1 MKHILY
7 LFLLFCL
14 PIEMEAQI
22 KCHIEGTVINRPKSN
37 TLVLIETNA
46 DPRIAS
52 TKYISIRDGH
62 FVFDFSTDKV
72 KAYDL
77 IFKEELDE
85 GAMWP
90 VTFFA
95 ENGGVRFTLYPS
107 NAQPRYIISSKNPVM
122 NEMLAFNRRHDQVY
136 LPKYKRLGAEMDSL
150 DKAQKFYNEKQL
162 AFVKRL
168 EAASEE
174 EKVDLYKVGE
184 RMQENG
190 EFYTLEG
197 KNVTSRYKE
206 LVQQETEEKIN
217 YISKHTT
224 LFSLYLISNLVCFN
238 PTFDKYKIA
247 SIYNKT
253 FSRRFA
259 GHPYINM
266 INTGFQANALKVGN
280 VYPNYVTNDLK
291 GQTHHI
297 SDLIRG
303 KIAII
308 DLWASW
314 CGPCRIH
321 SKQLIPVYEKF
332 KNHGF
337 TVIAIARE
345 KGNTENMESAVK
357 KDGYPWQQ
365 YIELNDK
372 NQIWNRHGIG
382 LSGGGIFLVD
392 SDNRLLAI
400 NPDIEEVEKIL
411 EERLK

>member
-1 MKHILY
+1 
-7 LFLLFCL
+7 
-14 PIEMEAQI
+14 
-22 KCHIEGTVINRPKSN
+22 
-37 TLVLIETNA
+37 
-46 DPRIAS
+46 
-52 TKYISIRDGH
+52 
-62 FVFDFSTDKV
+62 
-72 KAYDL
+72 
-77 IFKEELDE
+77 
-85 GAMWP
+85 
-90 VTFFA
+90 
-95 ENGGVRFTLYPS
+95 
-107 NAQPRYIISSKNPVM
+107 
-122 NEMLAFNRRHDQVY
+122 
-136 LPKYKRLGAEMDSL
+136 
-150 DKAQKFYNEKQL
+150 
-162 AFVKRL
+162 
-168 EAASEE
+168 
-174 EKVDLYKVGE
+174 
-184 RMQENG
+184 
-190 EFYTLEG
+190 
-197 KNVTSRYKE
+197 
-206 LVQQETEEKIN
+206 
-217 YISKHTT
+217 
-224 LFSLYLISNLVCFN
+224 
-238 PTFDKYKIA
+238 
-247 SIYNKT
+247 
-253 FSRRFA
+253 
-259 GHPYINM
+259 M